1 MNGCDLSCSRDRRVL
16 SAVRTAL
23 NDAGRLLPWR
33 PEAARTDILLC
44 LMQVLAIAKKLCSVP
59 ERVLA
64 IRA

>member
-1 MNGCDLSCSRDRRVL
+1 MGT
-16 SAVRTAL
+16 SAVPEIDASLAPSAL
-23 NDAGRLLPWR
+23 NDAGRL
-33 PEAARTDILLC
+33 AARTDILLC